1 MNKTAIIIPSH
12 LAAKRLP
19 NKPLLKINN
28 KAMITH
34 VWEKAKASNVSDVFV
49 ATANQEI
56 IDEIKNNGGNAI
68 LTGKQHTTG
77 SDRIYEAIE
86 KLQLDHDII
95 INVQGDMPMINPE
108 TINLINNFMI
118 ANSNASVSTVASKI
132 TEEEIKDKNVVKV
145 VTEQDLKINKFQ
157 KALNFVR
164 EISNEKFYYHHIGL
178 YAYRKNILNKFVNM
192 QRTEN
197 EINRSLEQ
205 MRFLDHNID
214 IFVGYTDDNP
224 LSVDTKE
231 DLEKIRK
238 LI

>member
-56 IDEIKNNGGNAI
+56 VDEIKNNGGNAI

-118 ANSNASVSTVASKI
+118 ANPNASVSTVASKI
-132 TEEEIKDKNVVKV
+132 TEEEIKDKNVVKA

-192 QRTEN
+192 QKTEN

>member
-118 ANSNASVSTVASKI
+118 VNPNASVSTVASKI

-192 QRTEN
+192 QKTEN

>member
-118 ANSNASVSTVASKI
+118 ANPNASVSTVASKI
-132 TEEEIKDKNVVKV
+132 TEEEIKDKNVVKA
-145 VTEQDLKINKFQ
+145 VTEQDLKISKFQ

-192 QRTEN
+192 QKTEN

>member
-118 ANSNASVSTVASKI
+118 VNPNASVSTVASKI

-145 VTEQDLKINKFQ
+145 VIEQDLKVNKFQ

-164 EISNEKFYYHHIGL
+164 EISHEKFFYHHIGL

-192 QRTEN
+192 QKSEN